1 MSRKTA
7 VPSSSSNSKATRPR
21 KYFFH
26 WYKIDFSRTI
36 AVLVGSPEAVVPEV
50 RRTWKKRPYAD
61 AITATFR
68 ELESQF
74 DYEHLIANRSGSAK
88 AVGGGGTVV
97 AWFPAIPT
105 DPVLVHEL
113 LHCVQM
119 VSENLNIENWE
130 YEANLLEVLF
140 EHFQKK
146 FSEDATLPFEPRE
159 GAIVED

>member
-1 MSRKTA
+1 MSGKTA
-7 VPSSSSNSKATRPR
+7 APSSSSNSKATKPR

-26 WYKIDFSRTI
+26 WYQIDFHRTI
-36 AVLVGSPEAVVPEV
+36 AVLVGSPEAAVPEIH
-50 RRTWKKRPYAD
+50 RSWKKRAYAD
-61 AITATFR
+61 AIADTLR

-74 DYEHLIANRSGSAK
+74 DYEHLIANRSGAAK

-119 VSENLNIENWE
+119 TAENLNIEDWE
-130 YEANLLEVLF
+130 YEANLLEIMF
-140 EHFQKK
+140 DHFQKRLHK
-146 FSEDATLPFEPRE
+146 DATLPFEPKE
-159 GAIVED
+159 GAIIED